1 MIIKSKK
8 WTIIILLK
16 GEIMAGRD
24 ISIIKRLSKKN
35 IIDTSILALV
45 TLIIVAIVIYINDK
59 TIMIFSVIATLLV
72 YYVQYQFSKNDLMKS
87 MDKLIDNELKEFQK
101 ISVKVLQLSE
111 KQRQLTHK
119 YTDMLNQV
127 VQTTKNFKNSAIKT
141 KEKTQSLTL
150 KIQETYDTSGREA
163 KSLNDNIATMQNLKH
178 KVQVIAELIIELT
191 DYIKQ
196 IGSTVNIVEN
206 ISEQTNMLAL
216 NAAVEAARAGEY
228 GKGFAVVAGEIRKLA
243 DESKQA
249 TTKITT
255 LVSEIEQTTSST
267 IMATEDGTKE
277 IENGVKYASGIS
289 DNITVLVDK
298 IKDLGN
304 DLNEVLNA
312 SVEQQGITNDVLEV
326 IENMQKSISETINTL
341 EENIENI
348 RSFSE
353 ISTNIKDNIAN

>member
-1 MIIKSKK
+1 
-8 WTIIILLK
+8 
-16 GEIMAGRD
+16 MAARD
-24 ISIIKRLSKKN
+24 ISIINRLAKKN
-35 IIDTSILALV
+35 IKDTIILG
-45 TLIIVAIVIYINDK
+45 IITIVIASIILFVQDK
-59 TIMIFSVIATLLV
+59 TIMIIAAIIVLLI
-72 YYVQYQFSKNDLMKS
+72 YFIQYQLSKNDLMKS
-87 MDKLIDNELKEFQK
+87 IDKLIDNELKEFQK

-119 YTDMLNQV
+119 YIDMLNQV
-127 VQTTKNFKNSAIKT
+127 VQTTKSFKNTSLKT
-141 KEKTQSLTL
+141 KEKTQNISL

-163 KSLNDNIATMQNLKH
+163 KSLNDNIQTMQNLKH

-249 TTKITT
+249 TNKITS

-277 IENGVKYASGIS
+277 IENGVKYATYIN
-289 DNITVLVDK
+289 DNIGVVVNK
-298 IKDLGN
+298 IRDLGT
-304 DLNEVLNA
+304 DIEDVLTSSN
-312 SVEQQGITNDVLEV
+312 EQQTITDDVLDA

-348 RSFSE
+348 SVFSE

>member
-1 MIIKSKK
+1 
-8 WTIIILLK
+8 
-16 GEIMAGRD
+16 MAARD
-24 ISIIKRLSKKN
+24 ISLINRLSKKN
-35 IIDTSILALV
+35 IKDTIILGIV
-45 TLIIVAIVIYINDK
+45 TILIVAIIIFVENK
-59 TIMIFSVIATLLV
+59 TIMILSTIATLLF
-72 YYVQYQFSKNDLMKS
+72 YFIQYQVSRNELIKS
-87 MDKLIDNELKEFQK
+87 IDKLIDNELREFQK

-119 YTDMLNQV
+119 YTEMLNDV
-127 VQTTKNFKNSAIKT
+127 VQTTKLFKNSAIKT
-141 KEKTQSLTL
+141 KEKTQGISL
-150 KIQETYDTSGREA
+150 KIQETYDSSNRES
-163 KSLNDNIATMQNLKH
+163 KSLQENIITMQNLKQ
-178 KVQVIAELIIELT
+178 KVQAIAELIIELT

-249 TTKITT
+249 TNKITT

-267 IMATEDGTKE
+267 IMATEDGAKE
-277 IENGVKYASGIS
+277 IENGVKYASDINSNIS
-289 DNITVLVDK
+289 VVVTK
-298 IKDLGN
+298 IKELGIDLS
-304 DLNEVLNA
+304 DVLT
-312 SVEQQGITNDVLEV
+312 SSIEQQSITNDVLEV
-326 IENMQKSISETINTL
+326 IDNMQKSISETINTL

-348 RSFSE
+348 RAFSE

>member
-1 MIIKSKK
+1 
-8 WTIIILLK
+8 
-16 GEIMAGRD
+16 MAGRN
-24 ISIIKRLSKKN
+24 LSLINQLAKKN
-35 IIDTSILALV
+35 IKDTVILGIATIV
-45 TLIIVAIVIYINDK
+45 IVAIVMFVENK
-59 TIMIFSVIATLLV
+59 PVMVASTVAALLF
-72 YYVQYQFSKNDLMKS
+72 YFAQYQLSRNELIKQL
-87 MDKLIDNELKEFQK
+87 DKLIDNELKEFQK

-119 YTDMLNQV
+119 YTQTLNNV
-127 VQTTKNFKNSAIKT
+127 VQTTKTFKNTAIKT
-141 KEKTQSLTL
+141 KERTQSISM
-150 KIQETYDTSGREA
+150 KVQETYEVSGREA
-163 KSLNDNIATMQNLKH
+163 KSLEENISSMQNLKH

-196 IGSTVNIVEN
+196 IGSTVSIVEN

-249 TTKITT
+249 TNKITS

-267 IMATEDGTKE
+267 IMATEDGAKE
-277 IENGVKYASGIS
+277 IELGVKFSTEISGNIS
-289 DNITVLVDK
+289 SLVGNIK
-298 IKDLGN
+298 ELGT
-304 DLNEVLNA
+304 DLNDILA
-312 SVEQQGITNDVLEV
+312 SSIEQQSITSDVLEV
-326 IENMQKSISETINTL
+326 IDDMQKGISETINTL

-348 RSFSE
+348 RAFSE

>member
-1 MIIKSKK
+1 
-8 WTIIILLK
+8 
-16 GEIMAGRD
+16 MAGRD
-24 ISIIKRLSKKN
+24 ISIINRLSKKN
-35 IIDTSILALV
+35 IKDTIFLGIV
-45 TLIIVAIVIYINDK
+45 TLIIIAIALYVENK
-59 TIMIFSVIATLLV
+59 PVMVLSLIAVLLV
-72 YYVQYQFSKNDLMKS
+72 YYALYQFSKNDLMKS
-87 MDKLIDNELKEFQK
+87 IDKLVDNELKEFQK
-101 ISVKVLQLSE
+101 VSVKVLQLSE

-119 YTDMLNQV
+119 YTEMLNQV
-127 VQTTKNFKNSAIKT
+127 VQTTKSFKNSALQT
-141 KEKTQSLTL
+141 KEKTQGLSV
-150 KIQETYDTSGREA
+150 KIQETYEASGKES
-163 KSLNDNIATMQNLKH
+163 KSLNDNITTMQNLKH
-178 KVQVIAELIIELT
+178 KVQIIAELIIELT

-255 LVSEIEQTTSST
+255 LVAEIEQTTSST

-289 DNITVLVDK
+289 DNIVSLVNK
-298 IKDLGN
+298 IKELGT
-304 DLNEVLNA
+304 DLNDVL
-312 SVEQQGITNDVLEV
+312 SSTVEQQAITNDVLEV
-326 IENMQKSISETINTL
+326 IENMQKSITETINTL

-348 RSFSE
+348 RAFSE

>member
-1 MIIKSKK
+1 
-8 WTIIILLK
+8 
-16 GEIMAGRD
+16 MAGRN
-24 ISIIKRLSKKN
+24 ISLINKLIKKN
-35 IIDTSILALV
+35 IKDTIILGLATIL
-45 TLIIVAIVIYINDK
+45 IVAIITFVENK
-59 TIMIFSVIATLLV
+59 PIMVGSTVATLLF
-72 YYVQYQFSKNDLMKS
+72 YFIQYQFSRNDLIKS
-87 MDKLIDNELKEFQK
+87 IDKLIDNELKEFQK

-111 KQRQLTHK
+111 KQRQLTNK
-119 YTDMLNQV
+119 YIEMLNNV
-127 VQTTKNFKNSAIKT
+127 VQTTKMFKGMSAKT
-141 KEKTQSLTL
+141 KEKTQNISG
-150 KIQETYDTSGREA
+150 KVQETFEFSGREA
-163 KSLNDNIATMQNLKH
+163 KSLEENIAIMQNLKH

-277 IENGVKYASGIS
+277 IENGVRYAATIS
-289 DNITVLVDK
+289 DNISVLVNN
-298 IKDLGN
+298 IKELSLNVN
-304 DLNEVLNA
+304 DVL
-312 SVEQQGITNDVLEV
+312 STSIEQQTITNDVLETV
-326 IENMQKSISETINTL
+326 ENMQKGISESINTL

-348 RSFSE
+348 RAFSE

>member
-1 MIIKSKK
+1 
-8 WTIIILLK
+8 
-16 GEIMAGRD
+16 MAARD
-24 ISIIKRLSKKN
+24 ISIINRLAKKN
-35 IIDTSILALV
+35 IKDTIILG
-45 TLIIVAIVIYINDK
+45 IITIVIASIILFVQDK
-59 TIMIFSVIATLLV
+59 TIMIIAAIIVLLI
-72 YYVQYQFSKNDLMKS
+72 YFIQYQLSKNDLMKS
-87 MDKLIDNELKEFQK
+87 IDKLIDNELKEFQK

-119 YTDMLNQV
+119 YIDMLNQV
-127 VQTTKNFKNSAIKT
+127 VQTTKSFKNTSLKT
-141 KEKTQSLTL
+141 KEKTQNISL

-163 KSLNDNIATMQNLKH
+163 KSLNDNIQTMQNLKH

-249 TTKITT
+249 TNKITS

-277 IENGVKYASGIS
+277 IENGVKYASHIS
-289 DNITVLVDK
+289 DNISVLVDK
-298 IKDLGN
+298 IKDLGI
-304 DLNEVLNA
+304 DLGDILDS
-312 SVEQQGITNDVLEV
+312 SVEQQTITNEVLEV
-326 IENMQKSISETINTL
+326 IENMQKSITETINTL

>member
-1 MIIKSKK
+1 
-8 WTIIILLK
+8 
-16 GEIMAGRD
+16 MAGRD
-24 ISIIKRLSKKN
+24 ISIVNRLSKKN
-35 IIDTSILALV
+35 IKDTVILGLV
-45 TLIIVAIVIYINDK
+45 TILIVAI
-59 TIMIFSVIATLLV
+59 IMFVENKPVMVGSTVAVLLF
-72 YYVQYQFSKNDLMKS
+72 YFAQYQLSKNELLLS
-87 MDKLIDNELKEFQK
+87 IDKLIDNELKEFQK

-119 YTDMLNQV
+119 YTEMLNQV
-127 VQTTKNFKNSAIKT
+127 VQTTKTFKNSAIKT
-141 KEKTQSLTL
+141 KEKTQGISI
-150 KIQETYDTSGREA
+150 KVQETYDYSGREV
-163 KSLNDNIATMQNLKH
+163 KSINENIVTMQNLKH
-178 KVQVIAELIIELT
+178 KVQAIAELIIELT

-249 TTKITT
+249 TNKITS

-267 IMATEDGTKE
+267 IMATEDGAKE
-277 IENGVKYASGIS
+277 IEIGVKFANDINQNMNSLVSNIKELGLDLS
-289 DNITVLVDK
+289 DVLTSS
-298 IKDLGN
+298 I
-304 DLNEVLNA
+304 
-312 SVEQQGITNDVLEV
+312 EQQSITNDVLDV
-326 IENMQKSISETINTL
+326 IDNMQKSITETINTL

-348 RSFSE
+348 RAFSE

>member
-1 MIIKSKK
+1 
-8 WTIIILLK
+8 
-16 GEIMAGRD
+16 MAGRD
-24 ISIIKRLSKKN
+24 ISLINRLAKKN
-35 IIDTSILALV
+35 IKDTVILGLV
-45 TLIIVAIVIYINDK
+45 TILIVAIILFVENK
-59 TIMIFSVIATLLV
+59 TIMVCSTVATLLF
-72 YYVQYQFSKNDLMKS
+72 YFLQYQLSRNELIKS
-87 MDKLIDNELKEFQK
+87 IDKLIDNELKEFQK

-119 YTDMLNQV
+119 YTEMLNNV
-127 VQTTKNFKNSAIKT
+127 VQTTKLFKSSALKT
-141 KEKTQSLTL
+141 KERTQGISG
-150 KIQETYDTSGREA
+150 KIQETYDASGREA
-163 KSLNDNIATMQNLKH
+163 KSLEENISTMQNLKH

-249 TTKITT
+249 TNKITT

-267 IMATEDGTKE
+267 IMATEDGAKE
-277 IENGVKYASGIS
+277 IENGVRNATNIS
-289 DNITVLVDK
+289 DNISSLVNN
-298 IKDLGN
+298 IKELGMNVN
-304 DLNEVLNA
+304 DILTA
-312 SVEQQGITNDVLEV
+312 SVEQQSITNDVLEAV
-326 IENMQKSISETINTL
+326 ENMQKGISESINTL

-348 RSFSE
+348 RAFSE

>member
-1 MIIKSKK
+1 
-8 WTIIILLK
+8 
-16 GEIMAGRD
+16 MAGRD
-24 ISIIKRLSKKN
+24 ISLINRLSKKN
-35 IIDTSILALV
+35 VKDTVILGIATIV
-45 TLIIVAIVIYINDK
+45 IVAITVFVENK
-59 TIMIFSVIATLLV
+59 PVMVASTVAALLV
-72 YYVQYQFSKNDLMKS
+72 YFVQYQLSRNELLKQL
-87 MDKLIDNELKEFQK
+87 DKLIDNELREFQK

-119 YTDMLNQV
+119 YTQSLNNV
-127 VQTTKNFKNSAIKT
+127 VQTTKQFKNAAIKT
-141 KEKTQSLTL
+141 KEKTQGISS
-150 KIQETYDTSGREA
+150 KVQETYDVSGREA
-163 KSLNDNIATMQNLKH
+163 KSLEENISNMQNLKH

-267 IMATEDGTKE
+267 IMATEDGAKE
-277 IENGVKYASGIS
+277 IEVGVRFATTIS
-289 DNITVLVDK
+289 DNVARLVSN
-298 IKDLGN
+298 IKELGS
-304 DLNEVLNA
+304 DLNDILT
-312 SVEQQGITNDVLEV
+312 SSIEQQSVTNDVLEV
-326 IENMQKSISETINTL
+326 IDDMQKGISETINTL

-348 RSFSE
+348 RAFSE

>member
-1 MIIKSKK
+1 
-8 WTIIILLK
+8 
-16 GEIMAGRD
+16 MAGKGVSLIQSLAR
-24 ISIIKRLSKKN
+24 KN
-35 IIDTSILALV
+35 IIDSAILGAV
-45 TLIIVAIVIYINDK
+45 TLGIVWVINKIEDSTVMII
-59 TIMIFSVIATLLV
+59 SVVGLLV
-72 YYVQYQFSKNDLMKS
+72 LYFILYQFSRNNLIKS
-87 MDKLIDNELKEFQK
+87 IDKLVDNELKEFQK

-111 KQRQLTHK
+111 KQRQLTNK
-119 YTDMLNQV
+119 YTEMLNEI
-127 VQTTKNFKNSAIKT
+127 VQTTKVYKNNALKS
-141 KEKTQSLTL
+141 KEKTQTIAM
-150 KIQETYDTSGREA
+150 KAQETYEDSGRESRA
-163 KSLNDNIATMQNLKH
+163 IEDNIASINTLKQ
-178 KVQVIAELIIELT
+178 KVQAIAELIIELT

-267 IMATEDGTKE
+267 IMATEDGTREIEKSLRYMISINNNIASLVNKIKE
-277 IENGVKYASGIS
+277 IS
-289 DNITVLVDK
+289 ITV
-298 IKDLGN
+298 
-304 DLNEVLNA
+304 
-312 SVEQQGITNDVLEV
+312 NDVLTGAIEQQTITNEV
-326 IENMQKSISETINTL
+326 FEAVENMQKGISESINTL

-348 RSFSE
+348 RTFSE

>member
-1 MIIKSKK
+1 
-8 WTIIILLK
+8 
-16 GEIMAGRD
+16 MAGRD
-24 ISIIKRLSKKN
+24 ISIVNRLSKKN
-35 IIDTSILALV
+35 IKDTVILGLV
-45 TLIIVAIVIYINDK
+45 TILIVAI
-59 TIMIFSVIATLLV
+59 IMFVENKPIMVGSTVAVLLF
-72 YYVQYQFSKNDLMKS
+72 YFAQYQLSKNELLLS
-87 MDKLIDNELKEFQK
+87 IDKLIDNELKEFQK

-119 YTDMLNQV
+119 YTEMLNQV
-127 VQTTKNFKNSAIKT
+127 VQTTKTFKNSAIKT
-141 KEKTQSLTL
+141 KEKTQSISI
-150 KIQETYDTSGREA
+150 KVQETYDYSGREV
-163 KSLNDNIATMQNLKH
+163 KSIGENIATMQNLKH
-178 KVQVIAELIIELT
+178 KVQAIAELIIELT

-249 TTKITT
+249 TNKITT

-267 IMATEDGTKE
+267 IMATEDGAKE
-277 IENGVKYASGIS
+277 IEIGVKFANDIS
-289 DNITVLVDK
+289 SNMNSLVSNIKELGLDLSDVLTSS
-298 IKDLGN
+298 I
-304 DLNEVLNA
+304 
-312 SVEQQGITNDVLEV
+312 EQQSITNDVLDV
-326 IENMQKSISETINTL
+326 IDNMQKSITETINTL

-348 RSFSE
+348 RAFSE

>member
-1 MIIKSKK
+1 MGK
-8 WTIIILLK
+8 
-16 GEIMAGRD
+16 RN
-24 ISIIKRLSKKN
+24 ISIIDKLNKKN
-35 IIDTSILALV
+35 LKDTAVLLVITALIV
-45 TLIIVAIVIYINDK
+45 GTITGWFSFIQDENSKIIVTVGLLFVYFVI
-59 TIMIFSVIATLLV
+59 
-72 YYVQYQFSKNDLMKS
+72 YQFSKNDLNNS
-87 MDKLIDNELKEFQK
+87 IEKLIDNELKEFQK

-119 YTDMLNQV
+119 YIQTLENV
-127 VQTTKNFKNSAIKT
+127 VHTTKNSKNNAIKT
-141 KEKTQSLTL
+141 KEKTQDITVKL
-150 KIQETYDTSGREA
+150 QEAYEFSGREA
-163 KSLNDNIATMQNLKH
+163 RSLEENIATMQNLKH

-196 IGSTVNIVEN
+196 IGSTVGIVEN

-249 TTKITT
+249 TNKITS

-267 IMATEDGTKE
+267 IMATEDGARE
-277 IENGVKYASGIS
+277 IEVGVKYATSIS
-289 DNITVLVDK
+289 ENISSMVLN
-298 IKDLGN
+298 IKELGTE
-304 DLNEVLNA
+304 LNEVLI
-312 SVEQQGITNDVLEV
+312 SSTDQQALTNDVLDV
-326 IENMQKSISETINTL
+326 IDDMQKGITETVNTL

-348 RSFSE
+348 RAFSE